1 MTRIILGVSKPEV
14 HAMHATRIL
23 RCSLSSVLRV
33 EHAARV
39 RCLLR
44 AVEALVR
51 GRRLTLTDL
60 ARSWPG
66 ATWMHAPLKSLD
78 RLLSNAHA
86 QALVTPLH
94 GAMAAWLI
102 RQPRPVLLVD
112 WADLKRD
119 GRWCLLR
126 AAVPVGGRTLTVLE
140 RIFPIACMNTPKAQ
154 RAFLVELK
162 QLLPGDITPILVTDA
177 GFRSDWLRAVRAHG
191 WHFIGRLRNNT
202 GVCAHG
208 RREWRPCMS
217 LHEQATS
224 TPRDLGRCH
233 LVKGD
238 PMEAR
243 LVLVRR
249 ARRGREHYTRTGS
262 LQQGTVSAK
271 ARKAAREPWLLVTS
285 LGAHERNAV
294 QVVADYAKR
303 MQIEEAFRDLKSHR
317 YGMGLEDSQTRSAQ
331 RLSVLL
337 LLHAL
342 ATFAAWLMALAAR
355 IVSDVD
361 PLARQPR
368 HRNRY
373 SWMRR
378 GMEWLR
384 HGAVP
389 ASARRQLHPPALL
402 RLAAACA

>member
-1 MTRIILGVSKPEV
+1 
-14 HAMHATRIL
+14 MHATRIL
-23 RCSLSSVLRV
+23 LCSLSSVLRV

-39 RCLLR
+39 RCLLQ

-51 GRRLTLTDL
+51 GHRLTLTDL

-66 ATWMHAPLKSLD
+66 ATWMHAPLKALD
-78 RLLSNAHA
+78 RLLSNPRA
-86 QALVTPLH
+86 QALVIPLH
-94 GAMAAWLI
+94 RAMVAWLI
-102 RQPRPVLLVD
+102 RHPRPVLLVD

-119 GRWCLLR
+119 GRWCVLR
-126 AAVPVGGRTLTVLE
+126 AAVPVGGRALTVLE

-154 RAFLVELK
+154 RAFLGELK
-162 QLLPGDITPILVTDA
+162 RLLPAGMTPTLVTDA
-177 GFRSDWLRAVRAHG
+177 GFRSDWLRAVRAQG
-191 WHFIGRLRNNT
+191 WHYVGRLRNNT
-202 GVCAHG
+202 GVCADG
-208 RREWRPCMS
+208 RSEWRPCTS
-217 LHEQATS
+217 LHGWATS
-224 TPRDLGRCH
+224 TPRDLDGYR

-249 ARRGREHYTRTGS
+249 ARRGRERYTRQGS
-262 LQQGTVSAK
+262 LQQGTSSAK

-285 LGAHERNAV
+285 LGAHERSAAH
-294 QVVADYAKR
+294 VVADYAKR

-317 YGMGLEDSQTRSAQ
+317 YGMGLEDSQTRNAQ

-342 ATFAAWLMALAAR
+342 AAFAAWLMALVTTL
-355 IVSDVD
+355 VSDSD
-361 PLARQPR
+361 SLSRQPS
-368 HRNRY
+368 HRMRY

-378 GMEWLR
+378 GLEWLR

-389 ASARRQLHPPALL
+389 ARARRQLHPSALL
-402 RLAAACA
+402 RLVDA